1 MRLAIIL
8 LLVTC
13 FVSPALGLE
22 SDYVKAWCADKG
34 QREYV
39 LPDKTRV
46 DCLTPEYAIEFD
58 FAKKW
63 AEAVGQ
69 SLYYAFMTG
78 LKPGIV
84 LILKTPHDRVFL
96 DRLMPLAEKYGITV
110 WTVK

>member
-1 MRLAIIL
+1 MRLTAIL
-8 LLVTC
+8 LIVTLIA
-13 FVSPALGLE
+13 SPALGLE
-22 SDYVKAWCADKG
+22 ADYVKAWCADKG

-58 FAKKW
+58 FGHKW

-69 SLYYAFMTG
+69 SLHYALVTG

-96 DRLMPLAEKYGITV
+96 DRLTPLAEKYSIRV